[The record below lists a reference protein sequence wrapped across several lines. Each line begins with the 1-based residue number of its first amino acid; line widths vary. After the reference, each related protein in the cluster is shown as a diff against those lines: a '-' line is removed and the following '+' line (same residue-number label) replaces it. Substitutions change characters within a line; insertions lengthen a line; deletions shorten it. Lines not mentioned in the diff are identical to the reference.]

1 MSEQPITITLT
12 PELSARIQKRIREN
26 GYESP
31 VEVIASGLD
40 ALDEEDREP
49 LESWMDEQLAEVI
62 DELDRDPSRVRT
74 PEQVEATL
82 QAAYERALA
91 AEQAGELRKAG

>member
-49 LESWMDEQLAEVI
+49 LESWMDEQLAEVLE
-62 DELDRDPSRVRT
+62 ELDRDPSRVRT
-74 PEQVEATL
+74 SEQVEATL

-91 AEQAGELRKAG
+91 AEQQEGLRKAG